1 MHTHTATHA
10 APQHTCSAAQTDT
23 KGLAVT
29 QDDPTGQRLLVHV
42 GCGHQGVAIFFIH
55 SDACSPTSSGYL
67 LSYPGEPQSAK
78 VPISSPRSAQAAQAT
93 PEDAGHPGQNL
104 PQVYMK
110 QVRGCNLG
118 LGLSSGLSPCH
129 LCVGGGRPLLRPP
142 PTWLLRGFSHSAPR
156 WLGRAAAPPPPG
168 TPHSCSKMGSVS
180 SSHLSLTHPMIY
192 LSCLSSV
199 FPLE

>member
-1 MHTHTATHA
+1 MWAVATRGWQYSSFTQMPVPLLH
-10 APQHTCSAAQTDT
+10 
-23 KGLAVT
+23 LAISC
-29 QDDPTGQRLLVHV
+29 PTLGNLNPPK
-42 GCGHQGVAIFFIH
+42 
-55 SDACSPTSSGYL
+55 SPSPAHL
-67 LSYPGEPQSAK
+67 QPPLCP
-78 VPISSPRSAQAAQAT
+78 SSPGHSRGRRTPRTESPPSTYEASERLQPWGPEAQALA
-93 PEDAGHPGQNL
+93 
-104 PQVYMK
+104 
-110 QVRGCNLG
+110 
-118 LGLSSGLSPCH
+118 PCH